1 MELSNREAW
10 TAIHGMI
17 LGAIFLLA
25 FTGGLASFW
34 SLRPEWVTQAG
45 LKERML
51 RIYAGT
57 TVMAIAAWLT
67 VLTGTYKVYPWYRAV
82 PPKGLS
88 GEDLRLYPKS
98 YLLATEGKADWHDFG
113 MEWKEHIAW
122 IAPLIATAVAA
133 IVIYYGPRL
142 AYEPRIRKL
151 LIGLFI
157 VAFATAGVAGLFGAF
172 ITKAAPVQ

>member
-57 TVMAIAAWLT
+57 IVMAVAAWLT

-122 IAPLIATAVAA
+122 IAPILATVAA
-133 IVIYYGPRL
+133 GLVVYYGVTL
-142 AYEPRIRKL
+142 ARNRNL
-151 LIGLFI
+151 RNI
-157 VAFATAGVAGLFGAF
+157 VLGFFVAAFATAGVAGILGAL
-172 ITKAAPVQ
+172 ITKSAPVH